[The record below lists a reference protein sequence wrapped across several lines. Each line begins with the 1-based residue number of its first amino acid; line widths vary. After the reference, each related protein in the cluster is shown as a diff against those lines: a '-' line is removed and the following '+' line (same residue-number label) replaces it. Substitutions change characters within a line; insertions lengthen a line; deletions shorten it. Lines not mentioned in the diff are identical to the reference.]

1 MLITLF
7 TILLF
12 IMFTFAQKKKY
23 PDAAESRPS
32 ITGYMSGFPPKGDKV
47 ISARDGSFFEFPA
60 LRYSVAHMREF
71 MPTINVPRGNMV
83 PVAHFEY
90 DLDACIDSITFLPT
104 GRERH
109 VTWRESLDLNY
120 TDGIIVLHKGKIV
133 YEEKDIELWR
143 KRYVLSGMW
152 EEKQ

>member
-1 MLITLF
+1 
-7 TILLF
+7 
-12 IMFTFAQKKKY
+12 
-23 PDAAESRPS
+23 
-32 ITGYMSGFPPKGDKV
+32 
-47 ISARDGSFFEFPA
+47 
-60 LRYSVAHMREF
+60 

-109 VTWRESLDLNY
+109 ATWRESLDLNY

-133 YEEKDIELWR
+133 YEKYESIYAPIIVHISANSGLQLFLSFVNYNNY
-143 KRYVLSGMW
+143 YVSIISLIICALSLFISYKFI
-152 EEKQ
+152 KQK